1 MVEARW
7 CAYQIDTKDG
17 RVLSGLVSAESG
29 DSVTLKMMG
38 GVSETIQRSN
48 IAKMVSTDRS
58 LMPPGLE
65 ATITKE
71 QMADLLAFLRSSR

>member
-1 MVEARW
+1 VEARW

-17 RVLSGLVSAESG
+17 RVLSGLVAAETA

-38 GVSETIQRSN
+38 GVTETIQRSN

-65 ATITKE
+65 ATISKE
-71 QMADLLAFLRSSR
+71 QMADLLAFLRGGN